1 MSDDGHHA
9 PFSVQSMPVTAN
21 FGKPVL
27 YTTSR
32 WDYLNHYLP
41 SWRKTLRYRLLHAVL
56 ALVAAYFFIF
66 GGQPLIA
73 AVAGAGSLFYRARYQ
88 DIEIF
93 VIGSQR
99 PSFEAA

>member
-1 MSDDGHHA
+1 MSGGHSA
-9 PFSVQSMPVTAN
+9 PFTVQSMPVTAN
-21 FGKPVL
+21 FANKPVL

-56 ALVAAYFFIF
+56 ALVGVYFFFI
-66 GGQPLIA
+66 GQPLIS
-73 AVAGAGSLFYRARYQ
+73 AVAWAGSFFYRARYE
-88 DIEIF
+88 DIETFI
-93 VIGSQR
+93 IGSQR